1 MASKNTATQQSRAP
15 APTGMTRQAPL
26 IGIGLKLASTI
37 VFFAMVT
44 VLKIAAERVPIG
56 ELVFARNFF
65 GVFPVLMMVGVREGA
80 WPCVPDAEP
89 KRTSCARLHRFD
101 GHGVH
106 VHRL

>member
-1 MASKNTATQQSRAP
+1 MASKKSATQLSRAP
-15 APTGMTRQAPL
+15 APTAMTRQAPL

-65 GVFPVLMMVGVREGA
+65 GVFPVLMMVGVRGELGLAFQTQNPRGA
-80 WPCVPDAEP
+80 
-89 KRTSCARLHRFD
+89 SCARVHRFD
-101 GHGVH
+101 SHGVH